1 MEEKTK
7 TDRNAPRLLGAA
19 YLIVILTSF
28 IGGQL
33 LTSVVGSGS
42 MSDILVNISNSPN
55 LVRISIL
62 VDLVTSLGV
71 IVLAVLL
78 YAVLNKQNKIIS
90 LVALGCWLV
99 EAISLAISKI
109 GSLALIALSQ
119 EFVKAG
125 TPEPS
130 YYLTLGEFLYNVVV
144 VQLGQTIELF
154 FYCAGGILWYYLFFK
169 SKYVPRVLSLY
180 GIAAV
185 LVALAGIVFEFFGYG
200 VSIFVFLPILPF
212 ELAIGAWLL
221 LRGIKDEVPGVVP
234 PRRP

>member
-7 TDRNAPRLLGAA
+7 TIRNAPRLLGAA

-33 LTSVVGSGS
+33 LASVVGSGS
-42 MSDILVNISNSPN
+42 MSDILVNISNSPTP
-55 LVRISIL
+55 VRISIL
-62 VDLVTSLGV
+62 ADLFTSLGV

-99 EAISLAISKI
+99 EAISLATSKI
-109 GSLALIALSQ
+109 GSLALIPLGQ

-125 TPEPS
+125 TPQPS

-144 VQLGQTIELF
+144 VQLGQTI
-154 FYCAGGILWYYLFFK
+154 
-169 SKYVPRVLSLY
+169 PM
-180 GIAAV
+180 
-185 LVALAGIVFEFFGYG
+185 
-200 VSIFVFLPILPF
+200 
-212 ELAIGAWLL
+212 
-221 LRGIKDEVPGVVP
+221 
-234 PRRP
+234 